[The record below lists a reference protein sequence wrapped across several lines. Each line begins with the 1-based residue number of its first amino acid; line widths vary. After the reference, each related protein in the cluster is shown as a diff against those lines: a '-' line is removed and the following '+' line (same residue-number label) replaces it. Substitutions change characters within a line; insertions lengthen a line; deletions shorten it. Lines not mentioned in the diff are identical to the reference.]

1 VARVSAL
8 NKLVWLLA
16 PVGLLMALGS
26 WLWGTF
32 KTPLP
37 GGTAVYVT
45 IGGALVL
52 LHLLLK
58 WEDIVIA
65 IGGRQMM
72 YGAFSLVLIAAVLGI
87 LVGVNWYVARHGKR
101 WDVTKNQRYSLSD
114 ATKKSLAALKDDITI
129 VYFHGASELGAGQ
142 ARMKDY
148 QDASKRIKVEFV
160 NPTQSPAKARQY
172 EVSLVPT
179 LVVERGTR
187 REKISNDSEQDITN
201 AIIKVTRDVQKTVCF
216 VDGEGERSLDDS
228 QAGGYSGAKSAL
240 AKSQYQTKTVTLLR
254 EGSVPA
260 DCTLVVLAGP
270 ATDLGPPVVTAL
282 RDYVKKSGRLL
293 AMIEPEFKDHA
304 PLYVGLL
311 KEWNLEAGADLVVD
325 VSEGTLQQTGPET
338 PLGIRY
344 PSHDVTKD
352 LTGLATA
359 FHTARSLR
367 PGTASAP
374 GVFAQSL
381 VETDRAAWGETDFTS
396 GTPVKLDPGKD
407 TPGPVSLGAVATIAA
422 EAAPTPP
429 PAASP
434 APEASPEPPKKEGR
448 VIAFGDADFASN
460 TFFQIQGNRDLF
472 LNAVAWLAEDPDL
485 ISIRARDPEDQRM
498 FLTGRQQ
505 LVVFATALLIWPALF
520 VVLGIANW
528 WRRRS

>member
-1 VARVSAL
+1 MNVL
-8 NKLVWLLA
+8 NKLVWGLA
-16 PVGLLMALGS
+16 PLGALVALGA

-32 KTPLP
+32 KSPLP

-45 IGGALVL
+45 VGGALVL

-58 WEDIVIA
+58 WEDIVNA
-65 IGGRQMM
+65 IGGRQLM
-72 YGAFSLVLIAAVLGI
+72 YGTYSLVLIAAVLGI
-87 LVGVNWYVARHGKR
+87 LVGINWYVARHSKR
-101 WDVTKNQRYSLSD
+101 WDLTKEQRYSLSD
-114 ATKKSLAALKDDITI
+114 ATKKSLAALKDDVTI
-129 VYFHGASELGAGQ
+129 VYFHGTSDLGLGQ
-142 ARMKDY
+142 ARMKEY
-148 QDASKRIKVEFV
+148 QDASPRIKVEFV
-160 NPTQSPAKARQY
+160 NPTKNPVKSRQY
-172 EVSLVPT
+172 EVSVVPT

-187 REKISNDSEQDITN
+187 REQIRNDSEQDITN

-228 QAGGYSGAKSAL
+228 QAAGYSSAKSAL
-240 AKSQYQTKTVTLLR
+240 AQSQYQTKTVTLLR
-254 EGSVPA
+254 EGAVPA
-260 DCTLVVLAGP
+260 DCTVAVLAGP
-270 ATDLGPPVVTAL
+270 ATDLTPPVATAL

-293 AMIEPEFKDHA
+293 AMAEPEFKTQT

-311 KEWNLEAGADLVVD
+311 KEWSLEAGADLVVD
-325 VSEGTLQQTGPET
+325 VSPGTLEQTGPET
-338 PLGIRY
+338 PLGVRY
-344 PSHDVTKD
+344 PPHDVTKD

-359 FHTARSLR
+359 FHTARSLK
-367 PGTASAP
+367 PGPASTP

-407 TPGPVSLGAVATIAA
+407 NPGPVSLGAVATIAA
-422 EAAPTPP
+422 EAEPTPP

-434 APEASPEPPKKEGR
+434 APAASPEPPKKEGR

-460 TFFQIQGNRDLF
+460 TFIQIQGNRDLF

-505 LVVFATALLIWPALF
+505 LVVFVTALLLWPALF

>member
-1 VARVSAL
+1 MNAL

-16 PVGLLMALGS
+16 PLGVLLAVGA
-26 WLWGTF
+26 WIWGFT
-32 KTPLP
+32 KAPLP

-45 IGGALVL
+45 VGGALVL

-58 WEDIVIA
+58 WEDIVQA
-65 IGGRQMM
+65 IGGRQLM
-72 YGAFSLVLIAAVLGI
+72 YGAFSLVLVAAVLGI
-87 LVGVNWYVARHGKR
+87 LGGINWYVARHTRK
-101 WDVTKNQRYSLSD
+101 WDLTKNQRYSLSD
-114 ATKKSLAALKDDITI
+114 ATKASLRGLKQDVTI
-129 VYFHGASELGAGQ
+129 FYFHNAGEMGAGQ

-148 QDASKRIKVEFV
+148 QDASPRIKVEFV
-160 NPTQSPAKARQY
+160 NPTQNPGKARQY
-172 EVSLVPT
+172 DVQMVPT

-216 VDGEGERSLDDS
+216 VDGEGERSLDDA
-228 QAGGYSGAKSAL
+228 QGAGYSAVKSAL
-240 AKSQYQTKTVTLLR
+240 GKSQYATKTVTLLR

-260 DCTLVVLAGP
+260 DCTVAVVAGP
-270 ATDLGPPVVTAL
+270 ATDLAAPVIVAL
-282 RDYVKKSGRLL
+282 RDYVKASGRLL
-293 AMIEPEFKDHA
+293 AMAEPEFKDHM
-304 PLYVGLL
+304 PQYVGLL

-325 VSEGTLQQTGPET
+325 VSPGTLQQTGPET
-338 PLGIRY
+338 PLGVRY
-344 PSHDVTKD
+344 PPHEITKD
-352 LTGLATA
+352 LVGMATA
-359 FHTARSLR
+359 FHTARSLK
-367 PGTASAP
+367 PSTATTP

-381 VETDRAAWGETDFTS
+381 VETASAAWGETDFTS
-396 GTPVKLDPGKD
+396 GTPVKLDMGKD

-422 EAAPTPP
+422 PAAPTPA

-434 APEASPEPPKKEGR
+434 SPSAEPSPEPPKKEGR

-460 TFFQIQGNRDLF
+460 DFFSIQGNRDLF

-485 ISIRARDPEDQRM
+485 IAIRPRDPEDQRM
-498 FLTGRQQ
+498 FLTVRQQ
-505 LVVFATALLIWPALF
+505 VVVFATALLVWPALF

>member
-1 VARVSAL
+1 MSAL
-8 NKLVWLLA
+8 DRLVWLLA
-16 PVGLLMALGS
+16 PLGVVAALGA

-32 KTPLP
+32 KAPLP

-45 IGGALVL
+45 VGAALVL

-58 WEDIVIA
+58 WEDIVVA
-65 IGGRQMM
+65 IGGRQLM
-72 YGAFSLVLIAAVLGI
+72 YGSFSLVLVAAVLGI
-87 LVGVNWYVARHGKR
+87 LVGVNWYVSRHSKR
-101 WDVTKNQRYSLSD
+101 WDLTKSQRYSLSD
-114 ATKKSLAALKDDITI
+114 ATRKSLGALKDDIKI
-129 VYFHGASELGAGQ
+129 VYFHGASDLGTGQ

-148 QDASKRIKVEFV
+148 QDASKHIQVEFV
-160 NPTQSPAKARQY
+160 NPTQNPGKARQY
-172 EVSLVPT
+172 DVSLVPT

-201 AIIKVTRDVQKTVCF
+201 AIIKVTRDQQKTVCF
-216 VDGEGERSLDDS
+216 LDGEGERSLDDS
-228 QAGGYSGAKSAL
+228 QAEGYSGVKSAL
-240 AKSQYQTKTVTLLR
+240 GKSQYQTKTVTLLR
-254 EGSVPA
+254 EGSVPG
-260 DCTLVVLAGP
+260 DCTVAVLAGP
-270 ATDLGPPVVTAL
+270 ATDLTPPVAAAL

-293 AMIEPEFKDHA
+293 AMAEPEFKDKT
-304 PLYVGLL
+304 PVLVGLL

-325 VSEGTLQQTGPET
+325 VSPGTLAQTGPET

-344 PSHDVTKD
+344 PQHDVTKD

-359 FHTARSLR
+359 FHTARSLK
-367 PGTASAP
+367 PGSASSP
-374 GVFAQSL
+374 GVFAQTL

-407 TPGPVSLGAVATIAA
+407 NPGPVSLGAVATIAA
-422 EAAPTPP
+422 ETAPP
-429 PAASP
+429 PSP
-434 APEASPEPPKKEGR
+434 APSPSPEASPEPPKKEGR
-448 VIAFGDADFASN
+448 VVAFGDADFASN
-460 TFFQIQGNRDLF
+460 TFFTIQGNRDLF

-505 LVVFATALLIWPALF
+505 LVVFVTALLIWPALF

>member
-1 VARVSAL
+1 MNAL
-8 NKLVWLLA
+8 NKLVWGLA
-16 PVGLLMALGS
+16 PLGVLVALGA

-32 KTPLP
+32 KSPLP

-45 IGGALVL
+45 VGGALVL

-58 WEDIVIA
+58 WEDVVNA
-65 IGGRQMM
+65 VGGRQLM
-72 YGAFSLVLIAAVLGI
+72 YGTYSLVLLAAVLGI
-87 LVGVNWYVARHGKR
+87 LVGVNWYVARHSQR
-101 WDVTKNQRYSLSD
+101 WDLTKDQRYSLSE
-114 ATKKSLAALKDDITI
+114 ATRKSLSALKEDITI
-129 VYFHGASELGAGQ
+129 VYFHGSGQLGAGQ
-142 ARMKDY
+142 ARMKEY
-148 QDASKRIKVEFV
+148 QAASKHIKVEFV

-172 EVSLVPT
+172 EISVVPT
-179 LVVERGTR
+179 LVVQRGTR
-187 REKISNDSEQDITN
+187 RENIGNDSEQDITN

-228 QAGGYSGAKSAL
+228 QAEGYSIAKSAL

-254 EGSVPA
+254 EGTLPA
-260 DCTLVVLAGP
+260 DCTVAVLAGP
-270 ATDLGPPVVTAL
+270 ATDLTPPVVTAL
-282 RDYVKKSGRLL
+282 RDYVKRSGRLL
-293 AMIEPEFKDHA
+293 AMAEPEFKNTT

-325 VSEGTLQQTGPET
+325 VSPGTMAQTGPET

-344 PSHDVTKD
+344 PPHDVTKD

-359 FHTARSLR
+359 FHTARSLK
-367 PGTASAP
+367 PGAASAP

-381 VETDRAAWGETDFTS
+381 VETDRAAWGETDFTT

-407 TPGPVSLGAVATIAA
+407 TPGPVSLGAVATITA
-422 EAAPTPP
+422 EASPTPP
-429 PAASP
+429 PASP
-434 APEASPEPPKKEGR
+434 SPSPEASPEPPKKEGR

-460 TFFQIQGNRDLF
+460 TFIQIQGNRDLF
-472 LNAVAWLAEDPDL
+472 LNAIAWLAEDPDL

-505 LVVFATALLIWPALF
+505 LVVFVTALLLWPALF

>member
-1 VARVSAL
+1 MSVL
-8 NKLVWLLA
+8 NKLVWILA
-16 PVGLLMALGS
+16 PVGVLLALGA

-32 KTPLP
+32 KGPLP

-45 IGGALVL
+45 VGGALVL

-58 WEDIVIA
+58 WEDIVTA
-65 IGGRQMM
+65 IGGRQLM
-72 YGAFSLVLIAAVLGI
+72 YGTFSLVLIAAVLGI
-87 LVGVNWYVARHGKR
+87 LGGVNWYVSRHSKR
-101 WDVTKNQRYSLSD
+101 WDLTKNQRYSLSD
-114 ATKKSLAALKDDITI
+114 ATKKSLAALKEDITI
-129 VYFHGASELGAGQ
+129 VYFHGASDLGLGQ
-142 ARMKDY
+142 SRMKEY
-148 QDASKRIKVEFV
+148 QQASSRIKVEFV

-172 EVSLVPT
+172 DVSQVPT

-187 REKISNDSEQDITN
+187 REKVSNDSEQDITN

-228 QAGGYSGAKSAL
+228 QAEGYSAAKSAL
-240 AKSQYQTKTVTLLR
+240 QKSQYQTKTVTLLR

-260 DCTLVVLAGP
+260 DCTVAVLAGP
-270 ATDLGPPVVTAL
+270 ATDLAPPVAAAL

-293 AMIEPEFKDHA
+293 AMAEPEFKDKT

-311 KEWNLEAGADLVVD
+311 KEWNLEAGSDLVVD
-325 VSEGTLQQTGPET
+325 VSPGTMAQTGPET

-344 PSHDVTKD
+344 PPHDVTKD

-359 FHTARSLR
+359 FHTARSLK
-367 PGTASAP
+367 PGAASTP

-422 EAAPTPP
+422 ETPATPP
-429 PAASP
+429 PASP
-434 APEASPEPPKKEGR
+434 APSPEASPEPPKKEGR

-460 TFFQIQGNRDLF
+460 TFIQIQGNRDLF
-472 LNAVAWLAEDPDL
+472 LNA
-485 ISIRARDPEDQRM
+485 
-498 FLTGRQQ
+498 
-505 LVVFATALLIWPALF
+505 
-520 VVLGIANW
+520 
-528 WRRRS
+528 

>member
-1 VARVSAL
+1 MSVL

-16 PVGLLMALGS
+16 PAGLLMAVGS

-32 KTPLP
+32 KAPLP

-45 IGGALVL
+45 VGGALVL

-58 WEDIVIA
+58 WEDIVNA

-72 YGAFSLVLIAAVLGI
+72 YGAYSLVLVLAVLGI
-87 LVGVNWYVARHGKR
+87 LGGVNWYVARHSKR
-101 WDVTKNQRYSLSD
+101 WDLTKSQRYSLSD
-114 ATKKSLAALKDDITI
+114 ATRKSLAGLKDDIKI
-129 VYFHGASELGAGQ
+129 VYFHGASGLGAGQ

-148 QDASKRIKVEFV
+148 QEASKRIQVEFV
-160 NPTQSPAKARQY
+160 NPTQNPGKARQY

-228 QAGGYSGAKSAL
+228 QGEGYSGAKAAL

-254 EGSVPA
+254 EGAVPA
-260 DCTLVVLAGP
+260 DCTVAVLAGP
-270 ATDLGPPVVTAL
+270 ATDLTPPVATAL
-282 RDYVKKSGRLL
+282 RDYVKRSGRLL
-293 AMIEPEFKDHA
+293 AMAEPEFKEKT

-311 KEWNLEAGADLVVD
+311 KEWSLEAGSDLVVD
-325 VSEGTLQQTGPET
+325 VSPGTMAQTGPET
-338 PLGIRY
+338 PLGVSY
-344 PSHDVTKD
+344 PTHDVTKD

-359 FHTARSLR
+359 FHTARSVKA
-367 PGTASAP
+367 GTGSTP

-381 VETDRAAWGETDFTS
+381 VQTAREAWAETDFTS
-396 GTPVKLDPGKD
+396 GAPVRLDPATD
-407 TPGPVSLGAVATIAA
+407 TPGPVSLGAVATVAAAA
-422 EAAPTPP
+422 EPTPP

-434 APEASPEPPKKEGR
+434 APDASPEPPKKEGR

-460 TFFQIQGNRDLF
+460 AFFQIQGNRDLF

-505 LVVFATALLIWPALF
+505 LVVFATALLLWPALF

>member
-1 VARVSAL
+1 MARVSARSGF
-8 NKLVWLLA
+8 VWLLA
-16 PVGLLMALGS
+16 PLGLLLALGA

-32 KTPLP
+32 KAPLP
-37 GGTAVYVT
+37 GGTAVYVVV
-45 IGGALVL
+45 GAALVL

-58 WEDIVIA
+58 WEDVTNA
-65 IGGRQMM
+65 LGGRQIM
-72 YGAFSLVLIAAVLGI
+72 YGTYSLVLVLAVAGI
-87 LVGVNWYVARHGKR
+87 LVGLNWYVARHTKR
-101 WDVTKNQRYSLSD
+101 WDLTKDQRFSLSD
-114 ATKKSLAALKDDITI
+114 ATKKSLGNLKEDVKI

-148 QDASKRIKVEFV
+148 QEASKHVQVEFV
-160 NPTQSPAKARQY
+160 NPTQNPAKARQY
-172 EVSLVPT
+172 DVSMVPT

-187 REKISNDSEQDITN
+187 REKIGNDSEQDITN

-228 QAGGYSGAKSAL
+228 QAEGFSSAKSAL
-240 AKSQYQTKTVTLLR
+240 GKSQYQTKTVTLLR
-254 EGSVPA
+254 EGAVPA
-260 DCTLVVLAGP
+260 DCTVAVVAGP
-270 ATDLGPPVVTAL
+270 ATDLTPPVAAAL

-293 AMIEPEFKDHA
+293 AMAEPEFKEKT
-304 PLYVGLL
+304 PVYVGLL
-311 KEWNLEAGADLVVD
+311 KEWNLEAGSDLVVD
-325 VSEGTLQQTGPET
+325 VSPGTLAQTGPET

-344 PSHDVTKD
+344 PPHEVTKD

-359 FHTARSLR
+359 FHTARSLKA
-367 PGTASAP
+367 GTAQTP

-407 TPGPVSLGAVATIAA
+407 NPGPVSLGAVATVAP
-422 EAAPTPP
+422 EASPAPS

-434 APEASPEPPKKEGR
+434 SPEASPEPPKKEGR
-448 VIAFGDADFASN
+448 VVAFGDADFASN

-485 ISIRARDPEDQRM
+485 IAIRARDPEDQRM

-505 LVVFATALLIWPALF
+505 MVVFATALLVWPALF

>member
-1 VARVSAL
+1 MRLL

-16 PVGLLMALGS
+16 PLGLLAALGA

-45 IGGALVL
+45 VGGALVL

-58 WEDIVIA
+58 WEDIVNA

-72 YGAFSLVLIAAVLGI
+72 YGAYSLVLVAAVAGI
-87 LVGVNWYVARHGKR
+87 LGGINWYVARHSKR
-101 WDVTKNQRYSLSD
+101 WDLTKSQRYSLSE
-114 ATKKSLAALKDDITI
+114 ATRKSLAGLKDDIKI
-129 VYFHGASELGAGQ
+129 VYFHGAAELGSGQ

-148 QDASKRIKVEFV
+148 QEASKRIQVEFV

-172 EVSLVPT
+172 EVTLVPT
-179 LVVERGTR
+179 LVVERGDR

-201 AIIKVTRDVQKTVCF
+201 AIIKVTRDARKTVCF
-216 VDGEGERSLDDS
+216 VDGEGERSLDDA
-228 QAGGYSGAKSAL
+228 QEAGYSGVKAAL
-240 AKSQYQTKTVTLLR
+240 AKSQYETKTVTLLR

-260 DCTLVVLAGP
+260 DCTVVVVAGP
-270 ATDLGPPVVTAL
+270 ATDLSAPVANAL
-282 RDYVKKSGRLL
+282 RAYVKQSGRLL
-293 AMIEPEFKDHA
+293 AMAEPEFKDGT

-325 VSEGTLQQTGPET
+325 VSPGTMAQTGPET
-338 PLGIRY
+338 PLGVRY
-344 PSHDVTKD
+344 PQHDVTKD

-359 FHTARSLR
+359 FHTARSLK
-367 PGTASAP
+367 PGAASAA

-381 VETDRAAWGETDFTS
+381 VETDRAAWGETDFKS
-396 GTPVKLDPGKD
+396 GAPVKLDPGQD
-407 TPGPVSLGAVATIAA
+407 SPGPVSLGAVATITP
-422 EAAPTPP
+422 EAAPSPS

>member
-1 VARVSAL
+1 MSIL

-16 PVGLLMALGS
+16 PLGVVAALGS

-45 IGGALVL
+45 VGGALVL
-52 LHLLLK
+52 QHLLLK
-58 WEDIVIA
+58 WEDIVNA

-72 YGAFSLVLIAAVLGI
+72 YGAYSLVLVLAVLGI
-87 LVGVNWYVARHGKR
+87 LGGINWYAARHSKR
-101 WDVTKNQRYSLSD
+101 WDLTKSQRYSLSD
-114 ATKKSLAALKDDITI
+114 TTRKSLAALKDDVTI
-129 VYFHGASELGAGQ
+129 VYFHGAGGLGAGQ
-142 ARMKDY
+142 SRMRDY
-148 QDASKRIKVEFV
+148 QEASQRIQVEFV
-160 NPTQSPAKARQY
+160 NPTQNPAKARQY
-172 EVSLVPT
+172 EVTLVPT

-228 QAGGYSGAKSAL
+228 QAGGYSGVKAAL
-240 AKSQYQTKTVTLLR
+240 QKSQYQTKTVTLLR
-254 EGSVPA
+254 EGAVPA
-260 DCTLVVLAGP
+260 DCTVAVLAGP
-270 ATDLGPPVVTAL
+270 ATDLTPPVASAL

-293 AMIEPEFKDHA
+293 AMAEPAFKDDT
-304 PLYVGLL
+304 PLLVGLL

-338 PLGIRY
+338 PLGVSY

-359 FHTARSLR
+359 FHTARSVKA
-367 PGTASAP
+367 GSASTP
-374 GVFAQSL
+374 GVFAQAL
-381 VETDRAAWGETDFTS
+381 VLTAREAWAETDFKS
-396 GTPVKLDPGKD
+396 GTPVRLDVGTD
-407 TPGPVSLGAVATIAA
+407 TPGPVSLGGVATVAA

-434 APEASPEPPKKEGR
+434 APAASPEPPKKEGR

>member
-1 VARVSAL
+1 MNAL
-8 NKLVWLLA
+8 HKLVWLLA
-16 PVGLLMALGS
+16 PLGLLLALGS

-32 KTPLP
+32 KSPLP

-45 IGGALVL
+45 VGGALVL

-58 WEDIVIA
+58 WEDIA
-65 IGGRQMM
+65 NALGGRQLM
-72 YGAFSLVLIAAVLGI
+72 YGTFSLVLIVAVLGI
-87 LVGVNWYVARHGKR
+87 LAGVNWYVARHSKR
-101 WDVTKNQRYSLSD
+101 WDLTKSQRYSLSD
-114 ATKKSLAALKDDITI
+114 ATKKSLSALKEDITI
-129 VYFHGASELGAGQ
+129 VYFHGAADLGLGQ

-148 QDASKRIKVEFV
+148 QEASSRIKVEFV
-160 NPTQSPAKARQY
+160 NPTQSPGKARQY
-172 EVSLVPT
+172 DVSLVPT

-228 QAGGYSGAKSAL
+228 QAEGYSAAKSAL

-254 EGSVPA
+254 EGAVPA
-260 DCTLVVLAGP
+260 DCTVAVLAGP
-270 ATDLGPPVVTAL
+270 ATDLPPPVVAAL

-293 AMIEPEFKDHA
+293 AMAEPEFKDKT

-325 VSEGTLQQTGPET
+325 VSPGTMAQTGPET

-344 PSHDVTKD
+344 PPHDVTKD

-359 FHTARSLR
+359 FHTARSLK
-367 PGTASAP
+367 PGAASTP

-407 TPGPVSLGAVATIAA
+407 NPGPVSLGAVATIAA
-422 EAAPTPP
+422 ETAPTPP
-429 PAASP
+429 PTASSSP
-434 APEASPEPPKKEGR
+434 SADPSPEPPKKEGR

-460 TFFQIQGNRDLF
+460 TFIQIQGNRDLF

-505 LVVFATALLIWPALF
+505 LVVFVTALLLWPALF